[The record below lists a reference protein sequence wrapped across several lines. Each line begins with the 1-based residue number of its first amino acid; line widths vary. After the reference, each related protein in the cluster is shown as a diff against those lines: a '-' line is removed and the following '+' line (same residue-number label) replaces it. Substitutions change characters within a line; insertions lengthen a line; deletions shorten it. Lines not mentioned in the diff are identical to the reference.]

1 MNGLNSTYCQ
11 AILNATFS
19 STFVGSTFTG
29 KEKDFESG
37 YHYFGA
43 RYYDSEALTGW
54 LSVVPMADKYLG
66 FSSYQYCRWNPV
78 KRIVVDGLFDTE
90 KEAQKAHKKAA
101 KRFGSERVGEIFNR
115 GTEKKPDY
123 SFLVYGVGKDNK
135 THGQRDGVWAYR
147 PDETISNKR
156 SLWLYSLKQ
165 RTIGISV
172 SFSIGGQVSA
182 GITMGKHV
190 GFNANLSSVDL
201 FSHKTEYSR
210 IRQWDHY
217 TYLIDDYNIH
227 GNRGLG
233 VSVYGIDLG
242 YNCSYDA
249 VGERIDKESMSHSGN
264 IGPIQFGTN
273 GEVSVGVDVA
283 IIFGINVQIISRYAK

>member
-29 KEKDFESG
+29 KEKDAESG

-115 GTEKKPDY
+115 GTEKNLIILSLSMELVRIIKPMVNEMGFGRIDRTKQ
-123 SFLVYGVGKDNK
+123 LVTN
-135 THGQRDGVWAYR
+135 
-147 PDETISNKR
+147 
-156 SLWLYSLKQ
+156 
-165 RTIGISV
+165 
-172 SFSIGGQVSA
+172 
-182 GITMGKHV
+182 
-190 GFNANLSSVDL
+190 
-201 FSHKTEYSR
+201 
-210 IRQWDHY
+210 DHY
-217 TYLIDDYNIH
+217 GFIL
-227 GNRGLG
+227 
-233 VSVYGIDLG
+233 
-242 YNCSYDA
+242 
-249 VGERIDKESMSHSGN
+249 
-264 IGPIQFGTN
+264 
-273 GEVSVGVDVA
+273 
-283 IIFGINVQIISRYAK
+283 